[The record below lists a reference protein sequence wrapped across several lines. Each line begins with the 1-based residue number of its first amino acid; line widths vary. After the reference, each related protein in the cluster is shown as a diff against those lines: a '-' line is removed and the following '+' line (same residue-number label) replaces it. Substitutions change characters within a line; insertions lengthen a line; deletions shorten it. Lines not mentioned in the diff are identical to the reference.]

1 MLKNHRIT
9 GSACI
14 ALLLSVTAPAFGQS
28 TLTLESFDL
37 GPRPDRAGV
46 RPDSA
51 AARCLVDQLD
61 CDPEMRSQRRFTL
74 NDVINLGIVDRR
86 DVASATET
94 AAVQS
99 AQRTNPLPSVDLEVL
114 FNYASHELRS
124 DQLGPLLMLA
134 RDLQSLDF
142 SDRQLIL
149 MGHTDAVGSAAFNI
163 PLSMRRAEAVAAFL
177 SSQAGIPRH
186 RIKTA
191 GMGFEYLRYPH
202 DPTHAG
208 NRRVQIMM
216 ISQ

>member
-1 MLKNHRIT
+1 MLHNSRIIL
-9 GSACI
+9 SACVMV
-14 ALLLSVTAPAFGQS
+14 LGMTMPAAGQS

-37 GPRPDRAGV
+37 GPRPDAP
-46 RPDSA
+46 RPNSA
-51 AARCLVDQLD
+51 VARCLVDQLD

-74 NDVINLGIVDRR
+74 NDVINLGIVNRQEVVR
-86 DVASATET
+86 ETET
-94 AAVQS
+94 AA
-99 AQRTNPLPSVDLEVL
+99 AQAARQTMPLPSVDLEVL
-114 FNYASHELRS
+114 FDYASYELRG
-124 DQLGPLLMLA
+124 DQLGPLLSLA
-134 RDLQSLDF
+134 SDLQDLDF

-177 SSQAGIPRH
+177 SSQARIPRH

-202 DPTHAG
+202 DPTHAA